1 MNRTVQ
7 IILGI
12 LVVVVVAG
20 GSFYG
25 GMVYGKSQVPTFPN
39 AALRGQGGAGG
50 FVPGG
55 QATGGQAQGGAA
67 ARQGA
72 QGGGFVIGQ
81 IEELGNGV
89 LTITDTSGKQ
99 TRVTVTDTTLIEK
112 NASVTLA
119 DLKKGETVMVSGA
132 TGTDGTI
139 TARSVQVSPAGRFVG
154 GQPGAGGTQ

>member
-25 GMVYGKSQVPTFPN
+25 GMVYGKSQVPTF

-50 FVPGG
+50 SVPGG
-55 QATGGQAQGGAA
+55 QGTGQGGAA

-72 QGGGFVIGQ
+72 QGAQGGGFVFGQ
-81 IEELGNGV
+81 IEELGNGSLV
-89 LTITDTSGKQ
+89 ITDTTGKQ

-119 DLKKGETVMVSGA
+119 DLTKGETVMVSGT

-139 TARSVQVSPAGRFVG
+139 TARSVQVSPAGRFG
-154 GQPGAGGTQ
+154 GSQPGAGATQ

>member
-1 MNRTVQ
+1 MNRAVQ

-12 LVVVVVAG
+12 VVIVVVAG

-39 AALRGQGGAGG
+39 AALRGQGGAGA

-55 QATGGQAQGGAA
+55 QGTGGQSGATG
-67 ARQGA
+67 RQGA
-72 QGGGFVIGQ
+72 QGGFVIGQ

-89 LTITDTSGKQ
+89 LTITDANGKQ
-99 TRVTVTDTTLIEK
+99 TRVAVTDTTLIEK

-119 DLKKGETVMVSGA
+119 DLTKGETVMVSGT

-154 GQPGAGGTQ
+154 GGQPGAGGTQ